1 MGFFFYVFYIEYKFI
16 LTKRDERFLKR
27 VSLLKEFEKAKL
39 AEVQENYKNKRRK
52 ELKAKE
58 ALFKKKQLEIDA
70 KVQQERFARISNE
83 VEKEYAEKGIT
94 DKNLLEEVIK
104 SKVAEEEMVYS
115 LREQELKDYFHRGF
129 LTIEELLKKKEVELK
144 KEDEKNRKEID
155 EKKWNWKLAL
165 SDSKKDYDEYRKK
178 KQKEREAWWKN
189 KQVKYAEKFKSEIF
203 FRIRSEAEKEF
214 AEKGI
219 TDKKLL
225 EDYIKLRIISEEKD
239 FDSKEKIKQ
248 DSYLR
253 ISNEVEKEF
262 ALKGVIDINILEE
275 TVKLRIIS
283 EEKEFALKEKVK
295 QDTYLRIKNEVEKE
309 YAEKGITNKKLLE
322 DIIKLRIISEEK
334 DFVLNEKV
342 KRDTYLRIKNE
353 VEKEFD
359 SEEKIGRDTYLKIS
373 EAEKELTL
381 KEKALVLKQNV
392 WKNDYLR
399 IKNEVE
405 KKFAL
410 KGITDE
416 KLLEDY
422 IKLEIRLEENVCVE
436 KFKLEIVKNRI
447 SEAEKEFALKE
458 KESALKLIMWKNNYF
473 RISNEVEKEYAEK
486 GITDKNLLEEAIKY
500 RISEAEKEFAL
511 KEKIGKD
518 AYFRIVYE
526 VEKEFESKRIT
537 DEKLLEEA
545 VKYRV
550 AKEYIKIKLK
560 EESENYSGKMFDKKE
575 GFGSIQFDDIIELRK
590 KNLEE
595 WKKEQEKTKEW
606 WRKKREEEEKIIKEQ
621 KVKWAWLDRK
631 KEVKNDEE
639 SLKEQ
644 KEKEELLK
652 NNPVEK
658 SLREQEKEEEL
669 LKKKYEEKSRKE
681 QEKTKEWWR
690 KKREEEEKIIKE

>member
-1 MGFFFYVFYIEYKFI
+1 
-16 LTKRDERFLKR
+16 
-27 VSLLKEFEKAKL
+27 
-39 AEVQENYKNKRRK
+39 
-52 ELKAKE
+52 
-58 ALFKKKQLEIDA
+58 
-70 KVQQERFARISNE
+70 
-83 VEKEYAEKGIT
+83 
-94 DKNLLEEVIK
+94 
-104 SKVAEEEMVYS
+104 
-115 LREQELKDYFHRGF
+115 
-129 LTIEELLKKKEVELK
+129 
-144 KEDEKNRKEID
+144 
-155 EKKWNWKLAL
+155 
-165 SDSKKDYDEYRKK
+165 
-178 KQKEREAWWKN
+178 
-189 KQVKYAEKFKSEIF
+189 
-203 FRIRSEAEKEF
+203 
-214 AEKGI
+214 
-219 TDKKLL
+219 L

-595 WKKEQEKTKEW
+595 
-606 WRKKREEEEKIIKEQ
+606 
-621 KVKWAWLDRK
+621 
-631 KEVKNDEE
+631 
-639 SLKEQ
+639 
-644 KEKEELLK
+644 
-652 NNPVEK
+652 
-658 SLREQEKEEEL
+658 
-669 LKKKYEEKSRKE
+669 
-681 QEKTKEWWR
+681 
-690 KKREEEEKIIKE
+690 